1 MTITLETELVR
12 QCAPTLAGLKAAS
25 LFRFVFRP
33 GDSPFA
39 QIGEIQRSLEPKQIR
54 LEVLSYDCIRKS
66 ALLYVYRPHR
76 LSILLQDPE
85 SSSFLKRQGYEGSTC
100 QEILDQMALRLARRD
115 PFPHEIGILL
125 DYPLEDVKA
134 YMASTRD
141 KGVCSGCWKAYG
153 NRERAACYFAK
164 CQKCT
169 QIYWRCYRAGTPLS
183 KLAVA

>member
-39 QIGEIQRSLEPKQIR
+39 QIAEIRRNMEPKEIR
-54 LEVLSYDCIRKS
+54 LEVLSYDCIRQS
-66 ALLYVYRPHR
+66 ALLYVYRPHQ

-134 YMASTRD
+134 YMASPRD
-141 KGVCSGCWKAYG
+141 KAYG

-169 QIYWRCYRAGTPLS
+169 RIYWRCYCAGTPLS
-183 KLAVA
+183 RLAVA

>member
-39 QIGEIQRSLEPKQIR
+39 QIAEIRRSLEPKEIR
-54 LEVLSYDCIRKS
+54 LEVLSYDCIRQS

-85 SSSFLKRQGYEGSTC
+85 SSSFLKRQGYVGSSC

-115 PFPHEIGILL
+115 PFPTKSASCWTIL
-125 DYPLEDVKA
+125 
-134 YMASTRD
+134 
-141 KGVCSGCWKAYG
+141 WKM
-153 NRERAACYFAK
+153 
-164 CQKCT
+164 
-169 QIYWRCYRAGTPLS
+169 
-183 KLAVA
+183 